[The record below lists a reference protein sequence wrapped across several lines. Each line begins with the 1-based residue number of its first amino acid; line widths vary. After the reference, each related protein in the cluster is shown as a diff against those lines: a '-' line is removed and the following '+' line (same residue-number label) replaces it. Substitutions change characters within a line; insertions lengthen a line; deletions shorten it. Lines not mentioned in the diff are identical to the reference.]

1 MVGVDVEE
9 VAVFIDPLCQPHFPF
24 VELSR
29 RVEVWDLL
37 GRKRGRSYIAVC
49 GGSCLAGAG
58 FLDHVGSIGVFF
70 GHAIEWK

>member
-29 RVEVWDLL
+29 RVEVWGSSGKETEKILHRCLWRELL
-37 GRKRGRSYIAVC
+37 GWSGFS
-49 GGSCLAGAG
+49 GSR
-58 FLDHVGSIGVFF
+58 GSIGVFF